1 MYKTMHKQPGAMV
14 HIVDDDSAL
23 RSSLQLLMKSEGIP
37 SLVYESAEHFLDSY
51 DQSRPGC
58 LLADVRMP
66 GMNGLELHSFL
77 KKQHSPLP
85 VIIMTGHGDIPMA
98 VQAMKAGALD
108 FLVKPF
114 NNDELIH
121 RVRECLMEGKDMF
134 KIYNEYHKSAEQIA
148 LLTPREHEV
157 MHLLV
162 AGKPNKVIA
171 SMLDIS
177 TRTVELHRA
186 KVMEKLKARSLSDVV
201 RLSLQ
206 AENKIT
212 NYAS

>member
-1 MYKTMHKQPGAMV
+1 MHKQSEAIV
-14 HIVDDDSAL
+14 HIVDDDNAL

-37 SLVYESAEHFLDSY
+37 SLAYESAEHFLDSY
-51 DQSRPGC
+51 DPSVPGC
-58 LLADVRMP
+58 LLADVRMS
-66 GMNGLELHSFL
+66 GMSGLELHSFL
-77 KKQHSPLP
+77 NKQHFPLP
-85 VIIMTGHGDIPMA
+85 VIMMTGHGDIPMA
-98 VQAMKAGALD
+98 VQAMKEGALD
-108 FLVKPF
+108 FFVKPF
-114 NNDELIH
+114 DNDELMH
-121 RVRECLMEGKDMF
+121 RIRECLTKCKDVF
-134 KIYNEYHKSAEQIA
+134 KAYNDHYRYAEQIA

-171 SMLDIS
+171 SILGIS

-206 AENKIT
+206 AENKIN